1 MVQPIIT
8 DKTVEVELLR
18 RYFGYKILGGH
29 KLYVIALKF

>member
-18 RYFGYKILGGH
+18 RYFGYK
-29 KLYVIALKF
+29 F